1 LHSID
6 KLLPALERAP
16 ASAFSGFTFRIIP
29 DRWRVS
35 PLSAIGALQRGGR
48 FNPPGAFSV
57 LYTADSQL
65 TALREV
71 EALFVDEAGQ
81 VRGAPR
87 NPDLILTL
95 ECSLLRVL
103 DLTVPHLFSELGTTQ
118 EELVATSPSRFIA
131 NARGMNTPTQQLGL
145 ACFRTG
151 QFSALKVPSALNPQ
165 GYCLDILLDCLI
177 AGERISVRDDNGLL
191 QAELIG

>member
-1 LHSID
+1 
-6 KLLPALERAP
+6 LE
-16 ASAFSGFTFRIIP
+16 
-29 DRWRVS
+29 
-35 PLSAIGALQRGGR
+35 RGGR

-57 LYTADSQL
+57 LYTADSQF

-71 EALFVDEAGQ
+71 EAMFVDEAGQ
-81 VRGAPR
+81 LRGAAR

-103 DLTVPHLFSELGTTQ
+103 DLTVPYLFSDLGTTQ

-131 NARGMNTPTQQLGL
+131 NARGMNTPTQELGL

-177 AGERISVRDDNGLL
+177 VGERISVRDDNGLL
-191 QAELIG
+191 QAELFG